1 MGIFGLGDSD
11 DKAVKK
17 TEDKKA
23 DTKAEKKPAGNTG
36 GQSDE
41 AKEIL
46 AKMEAKKDAGDCA
59 FC

>member
-11 DKAVKK
+11 DKAAKES
-17 TEDKKA
+17 EDKKV
-23 DTKAEKKPAGNTG
+23 DNKAEKKPADKA